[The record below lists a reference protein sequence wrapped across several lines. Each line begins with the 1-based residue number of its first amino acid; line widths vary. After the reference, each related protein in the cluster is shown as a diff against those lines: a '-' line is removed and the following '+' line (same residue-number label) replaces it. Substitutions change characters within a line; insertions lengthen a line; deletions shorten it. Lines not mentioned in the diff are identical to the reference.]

1 MRTKFYN
8 VLAVAVMLLAGVSF
22 TSCFQSADSIS
33 KREILK
39 QVNKEI
45 KERAEDVV
53 YFPLEIGTF
62 ECNDDSHRLFLRK
75 LENAGI
81 VDYGVERYAWWEK
94 EIRAEKESYRVHREG
109 YWYSYYDWEYR
120 WVNKTYYN
128 FEDHYVVTLALNSKG
143 KRISV
148 DALPEAEEKVD
159 KDMEEPEVDPSKY
172 SWNKADLSEEWP
184 NIANPFLEP
193 EPQAEQEV
201 EEICEDS
208 GYYEEGD
215 DDCDYIEDAEP
226 QDDNITRI
234 DEEQF
239 LAYNRVK
246 ENSNTVYI
254 KACEVKAV
262 KARNIQIYDNEDGF
276 RCARA
281 EVIISTTK
289 TTDAGRI
296 AFGCEDDKKELLE
309 VELTYYED
317 KGWVLTDMD

>member
-45 KERAEDVV
+45 KERAEDVI

-62 ECNDDSHRLFLRK
+62 ESNDDGHRMFLRK

-81 VDYGVERYAWWEK
+81 VDYSVKRYAWWEK
-94 EIRAEKESYRVHREG
+94 EVRAEKESYRVRREG

-120 WVNKTYYN
+120 WVDKTYYN

-148 DALPEAEEKVD
+148 DALPEAEEKED
-159 KDMEEPEVDPSKY
+159 KDMIVPEVDPSKY
-172 SWNKADLSEEWP
+172 SWNKADLSEVWP
-184 NIANPFLEP
+184 DITNPFLEP
-193 EPQAEQEV
+193 EPQPEATEEV
-201 EEICEDS
+201 VEDY
-208 GYYEEGD
+208 G
-215 DDCDYIEDAEP
+215 DYIDDEDDYEYVDDTKP

-239 LAYNRVK
+239 KAYNLVK
-246 ENSNTVYI
+246 ENSKTVYI
-254 KACEVKAV
+254 KVCEVKAV
-262 KARNIQIYDNEDGF
+262 KARNIQIYDNNDGF

-296 AFGCEDDKKELLE
+296 AYGCEDDNKELVE